1 MMRSLGTRRAR
12 LLIAASASGTLVASP
27 MPPSAYAATTT
38 CAPFGTVS
46 VAGGG
51 YIVQQNEWNS
61 RKEQCISV
69 SGTSWIVTIAS
80 FRTPTAGPPASY
92 PSIFK
97 GCHWGLCSLSTGL
110 PIQVGK
116 LTRARSSWRT
126 SQVAAGAYSVS
137 YDIWTNSTRST
148 AGQPNGSEIM
158 IWLASRGR
166 VQPAGS
172 RVGTVTV
179 GGASW
184 EIWTA
189 RMSGWNYI
197 AYRRATR
204 TASVRDLHI
213 GAFIRDS
220 VHRGSTRKAWY
231 VIDAEA
237 GFEIWKGG
245 SGLGTKSFSLSIT
258 YGTSALSRKGYARSG
273 RRQISEARDAEWH
286 EIVEPDTHPR
296 HHGRVTAQDHG
307 SLVDQGQQRADHEG
321 DLDRLPQRHRREP
334 EPGSFAVRAP

>member
-1 MMRSLGTRRAR
+1 MMRRLGTSTAR
-12 LLIAASASGTLVASP
+12 LLIAAYATGTLVAP
-27 MPPSAYAATTT
+27 PVPPSAYATTTT

-46 VAGGG
+46 VAGGS

-61 RKEQCISV
+61 RREQCISV
-69 SGTSWIVTIAS
+69 SGTSWTLTAAS
-80 FRTPTAGPPASY
+80 FRKPKAGPPATY

-97 GCHWGLCSLSTGL
+97 GCHWDLCSVSSGL

-126 SQVAAGAYSVS
+126 SQVAAGAYNVS

-148 AGQPNGSEIM
+148 AGQSDGSEIM
-158 IWLASRGR
+158 IWLASRGP

-172 RVGTVTV
+172 GVGTVTI

-184 EIWTA
+184 GVWTA

-197 AYRRATR
+197 AYRRSTR
-204 TASVRDLHI
+204 TASVRDLHV

-220 VHRGSTRKAWY
+220 VHRGSTHEAWY

-245 SGLGTKSFSLSIT
+245 RGLGTKSFSFSIT
-258 YGTSALSRKGYARSG
+258 
-273 RRQISEARDAEWH
+273 
-286 EIVEPDTHPR
+286 
-296 HHGRVTAQDHG
+296 
-307 SLVDQGQQRADHEG
+307 
-321 DLDRLPQRHRREP
+321 
-334 EPGSFAVRAP
+334 